1 MAAVGFVGLGA
12 MGSRMV
18 KRLLGAGHAVRGWN
32 RTRAKAEALLR
43 AGMLPAD
50 SPRAAAQGAPVVF
63 SSVADT
69 AALRAVAEGPDGI
82 VAGLEAGAV
91 WVEMS
96 TVSPAAIQELAAVA
110 AARGATLLDAPVSG
124 SVGTVEQGQLSIY
137 VGGDEAGVERVRPY
151 LSALGPTITRVGP
164 VGSAA
169 TMKIAINLGLAVQM
183 VAFSESVLLAER
195 AGIDRAAAVEA
206 ILRSVAASPM
216 LKYRGPFVLGMPDE
230 AWFNVAM
237 MQKDVRLALE
247 LGREAKVPL
256 LTTAVANELLSA
268 ARAMGL
274 AGQDCA
280 AVFDVLAKMSGAPE
294 SRKAKGGQ

>member
-1 MAAVGFVGLGA
+1 MTALGFVGLGA

-18 KRLLGAGHAVRGWN
+18 RRLLQAGHQVRGWN
-32 RTRAKAEALLR
+32 RSRGKAEPLVA
-43 AGMLPAD
+43 AGMVLAD
-50 SPRAAAQGAPVVF
+50 SPRAAAQGAGVVL

-69 AALRAVAEGPDGI
+69 RALRTVAEGPDGI
-82 VAGLEAGAV
+82 LAGLGRGAV

-96 TVSPAAIQELAAVA
+96 TVSPAATRELAREAQ
-110 AARGATLLDAPVSG
+110 ARGATLLDAPVSG
-124 SVGTVEQGQLSIY
+124 GVGTVEQGRLSIY
-137 VGGDEAGVERVRPY
+137 VGGDEAALERVRPY
-151 LSALGPTITRVGP
+151 LSALGPTILRVGP
-164 VGSAA
+164 VGSAV

-216 LKYRGPFVLGMPDE
+216 VTYRGPFVLGMPEE

-237 MQKDVRLALE
+237 MQKDVQLALE
-247 LGREAKVPL
+247 LGREVEVPL
-256 LTTAVANELLSA
+256 PTTAVANELLSA
-268 ARAMGL
+268 ARAIGL

-280 AVFDVLAKMSGAPE
+280 AVFDVLAQMSGAPE
-294 SRKAKGGQ
+294 SRKARGGQ